1 MNTFKSLPEQ
11 KRDKLL
17 RLMFNPREF
26 KKATEKKKLNSDP
39 SEVKNGVYQC
49 PNCGHE
55 DHSLAEWRRLQSG
68 QEKWDEGLMRWYQK
82 KKCERKC
89 VAEATKESTVTRTPR
104 AELFFRL
111 NKMASYSNEVQ
122 KTLDKIQGNEETD
135 LPITCDIEK
144 TPQSRSS
151 LQSPGTGLISPVM
164 QKSLSKLDS
173 LELYSQ
179 KVQEKI
185 DAATSGKDGDE
196 SIRSPILEST
206 LDSSRN
212 SNNED
217 QDGNQSELREACNRN
232 DSLLED
238 LGETPT
244 NFSFSKETIP
254 TSGISLREVN
264 EAIHTSPRFE
274 TSTAEKTFTTISY
287 QRREGAEPDMTPII
301 AVPEMTLNDSL
312 PPPNPI
318 QFSRTYYLSTI
329 DEASRESGDSSR
341 EILREACLPEQEMN
355 LISDQSQESL
365 PVFSPKKMARCST
378 MFCLP
383 PKSPSTDEP
392 AEETRTAPLE
402 ASEIEVED
410 PSLDQTAQD
419 SNSEPHMI
427 IPIASGSRQGPFS
440 RENTGGGAVGN
451 GSIQVCQLVDD
462 VKQYMSRLSG
472 MFLING
478 KCSHY

>member
-26 KKATEKKKLNSDP
+26 KKATEKKKVSSDP
-39 SEVKNGVYQC
+39 NELKNGVYQC

-55 DHSLAEWRRLQSG
+55 DHSLAEWRRLQSS

-89 VAEATKESTVTRTPR
+89 VAEATKESTVTSTPR
-104 AELFFRL
+104 AELFSRL
-111 NKMASYSNEVQ
+111 NKMASYSNEIQ
-122 KTLDKIQGNEETD
+122 KNLDKIQGNEEID
-135 LPITCDIEK
+135 MPITCDIEE
-144 TPQSRSS
+144 TPLSRSI

-185 DAATSGKDGDE
+185 DAATRKDGDE

-206 LDSSRN
+206 LDSSRK

-238 LGETPT
+238 LSETPT
-244 NFSFSKETIP
+244 NFSVSKEATP
-254 TSGISLREVN
+254 TSVN
-264 EAIHTSPRFE
+264 EAIYTSPRFE
-274 TSTAEKTFTTISY
+274 TSTAEKTFTHVMY
-287 QRREGAEPDMTPII
+287 QRREGSEPDLTPII
-301 AVPEMTLNDSL
+301 AAPDMTLNDSL
-312 PPPNPI
+312 PAANPI

-329 DEASRESGDSSR
+329 DEASKESGDSSR
-341 EILREACLPEQEMN
+341 EILREACLPEQEMAVS
-355 LISDQSQESL
+355 LDQSQ
-365 PVFSPKKMARCST
+365 
-378 MFCLP
+378 
-383 PKSPSTDEP
+383 D
-392 AEETRTAPLE
+392 
-402 ASEIEVED
+402 
-410 PSLDQTAQD
+410 
-419 SNSEPHMI
+419 
-427 IPIASGSRQGPFS
+427 
-440 RENTGGGAVGN
+440 
-451 GSIQVCQLVDD
+451 
-462 VKQYMSRLSG
+462 
-472 MFLING
+472 
-478 KCSHY
+478 